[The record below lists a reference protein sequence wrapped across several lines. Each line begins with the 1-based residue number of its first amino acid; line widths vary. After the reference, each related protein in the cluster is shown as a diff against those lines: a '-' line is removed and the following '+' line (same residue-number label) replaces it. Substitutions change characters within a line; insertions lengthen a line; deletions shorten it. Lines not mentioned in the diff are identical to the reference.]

1 MSRIGIIGGGA
12 AGMAAAVFA
21 ARAGAQVTLLER
33 NEKLGKKIYITG
45 KGRCNLTNTAQGQEF
60 LGNVPRNPRFLFSA
74 LNFFDNTALIELIE
88 GQGVPTKVERGGRVF
103 PASDHASDVTRA
115 FERELR
121 ALGVEI
127 RLNARVKSLERAQ
140 DAGTWRVTLEDGRR
154 YDFDA
159 AVVCAGGA
167 SYPSTGSDG
176 FGARLFEREG
186 LRVTP
191 LRPALVPI
199 ETVETWPAQLTGI
212 SLKNV
217 ALRLGRGKKTPFCE
231 QGEMLFTHFGIS
243 GPLALSLS
251 SYLDAEPAGQ
261 ELLLDLKPALSE
273 DVLIARL
280 EREITAAGRRQLRT
294 MLEALMPRAM
304 APVLAGLS
312 GLRPETPVY
321 QLNNK
326 QLRALAAFLQAVPL
340 TVKGTRGFAEAI
352 ITRGGLD
359 VKELSPSTLMVKS
372 RPGLFAAGETL
383 DVDALTGGF
392 NLQIAFS
399 TGALAGHSAAAW
411 CAQEA

>member
-261 ELLLDLKPALSE
+261 ELLLDLKPALGE
-273 DVLIARL
+273 DVLVARL
-280 EREITAAGRRQLRT
+280 EREIAAAGRRQLRT

-321 QLNNK
+321 QLNAK
-326 QLRALAAFLQAVPL
+326 QLRALAAFLKAVPL

-399 TGALAGHSAAAW
+399 TGALAGHSAAEW